1 MKEKTKKQEEKE
13 DLLNYIWNNNEFF
26 LLSNRIGIV
35 RAFEYY
41 YNRYPKF
48 TELANRYLVETIYR
62 LCNER
67 LGIINTK

>member
-1 MKEKTKKQEEKE
+1 MKQKKKQEEK
-13 DLLNYIWNNNEFF
+13 DLMDYIWGNNEFF

-41 YNRYPKF
+41 YNRDPKF
-48 TELANRYLVETIYR
+48 TKLANEYMIETIYR

-67 LGIINTK
+67 LGIKS

>member
-1 MKEKTKKQEEKE
+1 MKQKTKKQE
-13 DLLNYIWNNNEFF
+13 DLLDYIWNNNEFF

-48 TELANRYLVETIYR
+48 TKLANEYLVETIYK

-67 LGIINTK
+67 LGITNTK